1 MAFQDQSLT
10 NANPAENYH
19 AFMSRKYGEG
29 KNPDPSEII
38 YGSGHIVII
47 DSRERNRE
55 MFPNPSKYSI
65 RFNRRY
71 KNVTSVEL
79 KGSII
84 PKTEYNVHT
93 QNNKIVFNVEDF
105 ITSATIKNPGFGYI
119 DGVYG
124 FGAVPPNDTFALVSS
139 PAVAGGINAL
149 ITVTVLNNQIVSVII
164 TNPGSGYLRG
174 SYGGAI
180 NLPNEG
186 FYNNAEASFINLI
199 PFDLMVEPHLRA
211 EIVFEVGHELVAEL
225 NIGQYDFAHPNDSEP
240 GLCREVTRALQQAVD
255 DAISD
260 GILTPVV
267 GGAQTGL
274 EYFPYSIANS
284 SDGSCYLFTPNP
296 NASENTNVAIQRG
309 DPTAGGGGYTQSL
322 FFELLWGVSN
332 QKNSLAMTLLGYGS
346 RSLDGLPYYTPLD
359 QTTGTTGALVVWTET
374 PIRSNFDYSLTD
386 FPKYCILS
394 FGKGTLDNVDRIE
407 STNPELD
414 KAFAILVFDANAP
427 DVVFREPTGTPVD
440 GEGNSNWNTLLYK
453 PGTLKGIKGADYD
466 QKILSYGP
474 APKNNYMSSISI
486 EFNKLNGELYDF
498 KGKDHTL
505 IFEIRADDINSGNRS

>member
-10 NANPAENYH
+10 NANPNNNYFSH
-19 AFMSRKYGEG
+19 PNRKYNEG
-29 KNPDPSEII
+29 KVPLPSEII
-38 YGSGHIVII
+38 SASSHILII

-65 RFNRRY
+65 RFNNVY

-93 QNNKIVFNVEDF
+93 QNNKIVFNVEDY
-105 ITSATIKNPGFGYI
+105 ITSATIIDPGFGYV

-124 FGAVPPNDTFALVSS
+124 FGAVPPNDTLALVSS
-139 PAVAGGINAL
+139 PAITGGVNAL
-149 ITVTVLNNQIVSVII
+149 ITVTVLNNKITSVII
-164 TNPGSGYLRG
+164 ANPGSGYLRG

-180 NLPNEG
+180 NLPSEG
-186 FYNNAEASFINLI
+186 FYSSAEASFINLI
-199 PFDLMVEPHLRA
+199 PFDLMVEPSIRA
-211 EIVFEVGHELVAEL
+211 KIKFEVGHELVAEL

-240 GLCREVTRALQQAVD
+240 GLCREVTRALQEATQN
-255 DAISD
+255 AIDD
-260 GILTPVV
+260 GILVPVV
-267 GGAQTGL
+267 GGPQTGA

-322 FFELLWGVSN
+322 FLELLWGASN
-332 QKNSLAMTLLGYGS
+332 YEDSLAMTLLGYGS
-346 RSLDGLPYYTPLD
+346 EPLVGLPYDTPLD
-359 QTTGTTGALVVWTET
+359 QTTGTTGALVAWTET
-374 PIRSNFDYSLTD
+374 PIRSNFDYCLTD

-394 FGKGTLDNVDRIE
+394 FGKGSDDNAGRIE
-407 STNPELD
+407 STNSELD

-427 DVVFREPTGTPVD
+427 DVVFREPAATPVD
-440 GEGNSNWNTLLYK
+440 GEGNSNWSTLLYK

-466 QKILSYGP
+466 QKVLSFGP
-474 APKNNYMSSISI
+474 AAKGKLDSISI
-486 EFNKLNGELYDF
+486 EFSKLNGELYDF

-505 IFEIRADDINSGNRS
+505 IFEIGANDINSGNRY